1 MKPSEL
7 RKLSASPVD
16 LLTRM
21 VEIASPSRDEEELA
35 IYLAHVMST
44 MGYTVKRDSA
54 GNVIG
59 EIGHGSPRVLLCGHM
74 DTVPTM
80 IPVKVEE
87 GVLHGRGSVD
97 AKAPLAAIIVAASR
111 AAKYFNGT
119 LVVAC
124 VTDEEG
130 RNQGI
135 RNIVKNYSDFDCA
148 VFGEPTNVDTI
159 TVGYKGNLSIKVI
172 CETVTGHS
180 SAPWLF
186 ENSAEKAI
194 EIWSEIK
201 TLSTLPVNGSYF
213 NSVSVCLKRI
223 QGGQESSI
231 VPSSGEI
238 LIDIRF
244 PPGVTAQSL
253 EDKITRILQ
262 RYTDSHP
269 KVRVSYERIDYA
281 EPYLSPNRTL
291 AVKALSSAIYRL
303 RGTHVRLITRTGT
316 GDMNVFGNATGVP
329 SVTYGPG
336 DSHYDHTPNE
346 QIKLNDYL
354 ESVEILT
361 KAILLIGEYYEK
373 RSKTP

>member
-1 MKPSEL
+1 L

-21 VEIASPSRDEEELA
+21 VEIPSPSRHEEELA
-35 IYLAHVMST
+35 IYLACEMSAL
-44 MGYTVKRDSA
+44 GYTVKRDSA

-59 EIGHGSPRVLLCGHM
+59 EIGHGRPRVLLCGHM

-80 IPVKVEE
+80 MPVRVEE

-111 AAKYFNGT
+111 AAQVFNGV

-130 RNQGI
+130 QNQGI
-135 RNIVKNYSDFDCA
+135 RNIVKNDPEFDYA
-148 VFGEPTNVDTI
+148 IFGEPTNVDTI
-159 TVGYKGNLSIKVI
+159 TVGYKGNVSFKVV

-186 ENSAEKAI
+186 ENSAEKVI

-201 TLSTLPVNGSYF
+201 ALNTLPVNGSYF
-213 NSVSVCLKRI
+213 NSVSACLKRI
-223 QGGQESSI
+223 QGGQESNI
-231 VPSSGEI
+231 VPPWGEI
-238 LIDIRF
+238 QIDMRF
-244 PPGVTAQSL
+244 PPNITAQSL
-253 EDKITRILQ
+253 EDQVTRILQ
-262 RYTDSHP
+262 RFRDNNP
-269 KVRVSYERIDYA
+269 KVSVSYERIDYS

-291 AVKALSSAIYRL
+291 LVKALSSAIYRL
-303 RGTHVRLITRTGT
+303 RGTHVRLINRTGT
-316 GDMNVFGNATGVP
+316 GDMNVFGHATGVP
-329 SVTYGPG
+329 CVTYGPG
-336 DSHYDHTPNE
+336 DSHYDHTQNE
-346 QIKLNDYL
+346 QIKLDDYL
-354 ESVEILT
+354 DGVEVLT

-373 RSKTP
+373 RTKTP